1 MFDTNATSAGKPA
14 IVLIHGAWADSSC
27 WNDVVGRLQADG
39 YPVYAPPNPLRSL
52 TTDAASVADFLKAI
66 PGPVILVGH
75 SYGGAV
81 ISVASAKAGNVKALV
96 FIDAFVPDAG
106 ESCLALLSAY
116 PAPPSDLFT
125 PVQLASGDTDL
136 YFSPKYFA
144 DGFATGVDRSVSA
157 VLAVTQRP
165 VTAGA
170 LGEPA
175 PAELGWKTL
184 PNWYVF
190 GDLDQAIPPPL
201 KQKMADRARATITH
215 LSDAGHLSMV
225 QHPET
230 TVAAIGAACESA
242 AIRA

>member
-1 MFDTNATSAGKPA
+1 MLDNVKLAGKPA
-14 IVLIHGAWADSSC
+14 IVLVHGAWADSSC
-27 WNDVVGRLQADG
+27 WNDVIPTLQAEG

-52 TTDAASVADFLKAI
+52 AGDAASVAAFLKAI

-81 ISVASAKAGNVKALV
+81 ISVASADSDNVKGLV

-106 ESCLALLSAY
+106 DSCLDLLGRY

-125 PVQLASGDTDL
+125 PVQLDSGDTDL
-136 YFSPKYFA
+136 YFSPKYFGSA
-144 DGFATGVDRSVSA
+144 FANGVEAATAA

-165 VTAGA
+165 VTVKA
-170 LGEPA
+170 LGDKA

-184 PNWYVF
+184 PSWYVH

-201 KQKMADRARATITH
+201 KTMMAERAKATITH
-215 LSDAGHLSMV
+215 VSAGHLSMIL
-225 QHPET
+225 HPET
-230 TVAAIGAACESA
+230 TIAAIVAACEGA
-242 AIRA
+242 ALVF